1 MNAME
6 LTGLGHLYRNGKGV
20 KHVDLQVEQ
29 GEVFGFLG
37 PNGAG
42 KTTLIRTLLG
52 FLSPTAGSGT
62 ILGFDI
68 VRDKMQVLKNVGYL
82 ASDPAL
88 YDALTGYQN
97 LDFAMGV
104 RGSKDYDRLKELAE
118 KLEVGLD
125 QRFKT
130 LSRGNKQKVAILNA
144 LVHDPD
150 LLILDEPTTGLDPLV
165 QEAVRSIVLGEKSR
179 GKTVFMSSHDLAEVE
194 AVADR
199 VGIIRDGEMVAV
211 DHVENLRKQRM
222 KYVSF
227 EVEHDW
233 SGIASLPGVLG
244 LRQDGRKVRFTYTG
258 RIPQLLESLQRWG
271 VVDLSITDPPL
282 EDVFLSFY
290 GRNGA
295 GRQNVDVHLEGSRH
309 PESSKHL
316 EGKQHPEDS
325 QRTEGAGGPEG
336 TPPKGGA

>member
-1 MNAME
+1 MGVQRVNAME
-6 LTGLGHLYRNGKGV
+6 LKGLGHLYRNGRGV
-20 KHVDLQVEQ
+20 KRVDLQVEQ

-37 PNGAG
+37 PNAAG

-52 FLSPTAGSGT
+52 FLSPTVGSAT
-62 ILGFDI
+62 VLGLDI
-68 VRDKMQVLKNVGYL
+68 VRDKQEVLKRVGYL

-88 YDALTGYQN
+88 YDTLTGYQN
-97 LDFAMGV
+97 LDFAMRI
-104 RGSKDYDRLKELAE
+104 RGCRDYDRLKDLAG
-118 KLEVGLD
+118 KLGVDLG
-125 QRFKT
+125 QRFRT

-165 QEAVRSIVLGEKSR
+165 QEAARSIILGEKSR

-211 DHVENLRKQRM
+211 DRVENLRRQRM
-222 KYVSF
+222 KYVAF

-233 SGIASLPGVLG
+233 SGIASLPGVLD

-258 RIPQLLESLQRWG
+258 KIPALLESLQKWG

-290 GRNGA
+290 GQDA
-295 GRQNVDVHLEGSRH
+295 ETGRG
-309 PESSKHL
+309 
-316 EGKQHPEDS
+316 
-325 QRTEGAGGPEG
+325 
-336 TPPKGGA
+336 